1 MAEYPRAWPE
11 TIRALIVH
19 SANWTPMMR
28 EQFCTEDTKSTGRK
42 NLLRACGY
50 GVPDLQRAIQCMS
63 NRVNLVI
70 EEELQPFPP
79 MS

>member
-1 MAEYPRAWPE
+1 
-11 TIRALIVH
+11 
-19 SANWTPMMR
+19 MMR